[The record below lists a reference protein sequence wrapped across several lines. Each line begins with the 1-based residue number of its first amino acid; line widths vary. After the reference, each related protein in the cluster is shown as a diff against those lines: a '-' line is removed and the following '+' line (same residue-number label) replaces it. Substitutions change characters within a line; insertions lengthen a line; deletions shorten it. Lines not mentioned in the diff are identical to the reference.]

1 VLIGGDRRTPQY
13 SAISEIYP
21 PVKCHRRDGPGG
33 TRRQKINCRRGC
45 RKRWAR
51 ARRFL
56 DACTRGRAFERRLW
70 KVAAGVGYAGHEP
83 ACSAPCCILPF
94 HMCRITVAL
103 TLFLPAVL
111 GAQPIVPTNYYRTF
125 SHTNPVLRRIKPG
138 EVVMTQT
145 LDSSGRDFHGNV
157 RHPESG
163 NPLTGPFFIEGADP
177 GDAILVHL
185 RRVRLN
191 RDWGY
196 SGYQLGLY
204 ALLPEFIRDLYSP
217 NYKPDLA
224 LPGRSNLV
232 RWEIDLAQNIVRL
245 RDPASTAIKMEFPAI
260 PMLGCIGVAAPGDFA
275 PTSGP
280 AGSYGGNMDYN
291 RVREGATV
299 ILPVYHPGA
308 LLYVGDGHALM
319 GDGEPTGNGIE
330 ASMDV
335 EFAVDVAK
343 KIRLDGPR
351 LENAESIISIGS
363 QPEFVSSLDRALAMA
378 TTDMVKWLSSEY
390 KLEPWA
396 AHLLVAF
403 QGQYDV
409 VTVSGS
415 MALRIPKKYLPAK

>member
-1 VLIGGDRRTPQY
+1 MYRIALLFPVL
-13 SAISEIYP
+13 
-21 PVKCHRRDGPGG
+21 
-33 TRRQKINCRRGC
+33 
-45 RKRWAR
+45 
-51 ARRFL
+51 L
-56 DACTRGRAFERRLW
+56 
-70 KVAAGVGYAGHEP
+70 AG
-83 ACSAPCCILPF
+83 
-94 HMCRITVAL
+94 
-103 TLFLPAVL
+103 
-111 GAQPIVPTNYYRTF
+111 QPLVPNTYYRTF
-125 SHTNPVLRRIKPG
+125 SHSNVVFHHVKPG
-138 EVVMTQT
+138 EIIATQT
-145 LDSSGRDFHGNV
+145 LDSSGRDFHSEV

-163 NPLTGPFFIEGADP
+163 NPLTGPFYIEGAQP

-204 ALLPEFIRDLYSP
+204 ALLPEVIRDLYSP
-217 NYKPDLA
+217 NYKSGVPIPGRNNLVKWDLDLA
-224 LPGRSNLV
+224 N
-232 RWEIDLAQNIVRL
+232 NIVRL
-245 RDPASTAIKMEFPAI
+245 RDPMSTVVKMQFPAI
-260 PMLGCIGVAAPGDFA
+260 PMLGCIGVAAPGDFS

-308 LLYVGDGHALM
+308 LLYMGDGHALM

-330 ASMDV
+330 TSMDV
-335 EFAVDVAK
+335 EFSVDIAK
-343 KIRLDGPR
+343 NAKLDGPR
-351 LENAESIISIGS
+351 IDNAESIISIGA
-363 QPEFVSSLDRALAMA
+363 QPEFVSSLDRGLAMA
-378 TTDMVKWLSSEY
+378 TTDMVRWLSTEY

-415 MALRIPKKYLPAK
+415 MALRIPKKYLPPK